1 MNFDPDKLFR
11 ASCVALV
18 VTSMTFAIRAGM
30 LHQLG
35 IDFGLTNYELG
46 LIASMA
52 FFGFPVAN
60 LIGGPLCD
68 IVGMGRLLA
77 LAFVAHLLGI
87 VLTIFATGFWSL
99 FISTFFIGFANGM
112 VEAACNPLVAT
123 LYPTNKT
130 TRLNNFHMWFP
141 GGLVIGGL
149 ISYFMTRVG
158 WNWQIQMAA
167 ILIPTV
173 VYGWLFYGQEFPK
186 TERVTSG
193 VSNKEM
199 LKACLSPLFLFMVA
213 CMFLTSV
220 TELGTNQWIDVLLK
234 ASGVSGILI
243 LVWISGI
250 MATGRYFA
258 GGIVH
263 RLSPS
268 GVLLAS
274 AVLSLMG
281 LLLLSRSQGVWVYVA
296 ASVFAVGVTYFWP
309 TMLGFVSEN
318 IPASGATGLSL
329 TGGAGMF
336 SGFLFQPLLGKWYD
350 SNLKAAGSELLAG
363 QMTLKTVA
371 ILPAVLIVAFGLL
384 FFYMQ
389 KKKKAF
395 SRTQS

>member
-1 MNFDPDKLFR
+1 MTTSINSDKLFR
-11 ASCVALV
+11 ASCMALV

-30 LHQLG
+30 LTQLG
-35 IDFGLTNYELG
+35 VDFGLSNYELG

-52 FFGFPVAN
+52 FLGFPVAN

-68 IVGMGRLLA
+68 VVGMGRLLV
-77 LAFVAHLLGI
+77 LSFVAHLLGI

-149 ISYFMTRVG
+149 ISYSMTKIG
-158 WNWQIQMAA
+158 WNWQVQMAS
-167 ILIPTV
+167 ILIPAI
-173 VYGWLFYGQEFPK
+173 VYGWMFFGQQFPK
-186 TERVTSG
+186 TERVASG
-193 VSNKEM
+193 ISYKEM
-199 LKACLSPLFLFMVA
+199 LKACLNPLFLFMIA
-213 CMFLTSV
+213 CMFLTAV

-234 ASGVSGILI
+234 SSGVSGILI

-258 GGIVH
+258 GGVVH
-263 RLSPS
+263 KLSPS
-268 GVLLAS
+268 GVLLVS
-274 AVLSLMG
+274 AILSLAG
-281 LLLLSRSQGVWVYVA
+281 LLALSAAEGYWIYVA
-296 ASVFAVGVTYFWP
+296 ATIFAMGVTYFWP

-318 IPASGATGLSL
+318 IPASGATGLAL
-329 TGGAGMF
+329 MGGAGMF
-336 SGFLFQPLLGKWYD
+336 SGSVFQTLLGKWYD
-350 SNLKAAGSELLAG
+350 SNLAEAGSEVLAG

-371 ILPAVLIVAFGLL
+371 ILPAILVVAFALL
-384 FFYMQ
+384 HFYMMRVR
-389 KKKKAF
+389 KVK
-395 SRTQS
+395 SD

>member
-1 MNFDPDKLFR
+1 MNIHPDKLFR
-11 ASCVALV
+11 ASCMALV

-30 LHQLG
+30 LNQLG
-35 IDFGLTNYELG
+35 IEFGLNNYELG

-68 IVGMGRLLA
+68 IVGMGRLLI
-77 LAFVAHLLGI
+77 LAFAAHLLGI
-87 VLTIFATGFWSL
+87 ILTIFAGGFWTL

-123 LYPTNKT
+123 LYPNNKT

-149 ISYFMTRVG
+149 ISYFMTKLG

-167 ILIPTV
+167 ILIPTII
-173 VYGWLFYGQEFPK
+173 YGWMFFGQQFPK

-193 VSNKEM
+193 VSNKDM

-213 CMFLTSV
+213 CMFLTAV

-263 RLSPS
+263 KLSPS
-268 GVLLAS
+268 GVLLVS
-274 AVLSLMG
+274 AILSLAG
-281 LLLLSRSQGVWVYVA
+281 LLALSTAEGNWVYVA
-296 ASVFAVGVTYFWP
+296 ASVFALGVTYFWP

-318 IPASGATGLSL
+318 VPNSGATGLAI

-350 SNLKAAGSELLAG
+350 SNLADGGSELVAG

-371 ILPAVLIVAFGLL
+371 ILPAILIVGFGFLY
-384 FFYMQ
+384 FYMQ
-389 KKKKAF
+389 KIKR
-395 SRTQS
+395 SRLRA